1 MTAAFPAMT
10 RAQFA
15 PIDAFVMKQ
24 RGQYES
30 FQVVPPVLNAGL
42 GSPAGTPLVNGA
54 DQTGRSVVTDG
65 WNASITIFKAGDFLK
80 FANHDKVYKVVTDA
94 TSDGSGDS
102 TITIEPPLVTSP
114 ATDSAIT
121 YTSVPFTVAL
131 TSGIQE
137 FATGTTGLFS
147 FELDME
153 EVI

>member
-1 MTAAFPAMT
+1 
-10 RAQFA
+10 
-15 PIDAFVMKQ
+15 
-24 RGQYES
+24 
-30 FQVVPPVLNAGL
+30 
-42 GSPAGTPLVNGA
+42 
-54 DQTGRSVVTDG
+54 
-65 WNASITIFKAGDFLK
+65 
-80 FANHDKVYKVVTDA
+80 VVTDA

-131 TSGIQE
+131 TSAIQE